1 VEVSETMS
9 TGSNYSTKRLWPSSD
24 GRGMYTMAGVTQQTA
39 QQQFVASERQRRGRL
54 VRIVS
59 LGLLIAMGLLIPTS
73 LIPTP
78 DIVTLITVLT
88 AFLGA
93 GVGYLLNRMR
103 LVNAAGYVVLVG
115 GMLALGWEI
124 VAQSLRQGGLDLN
137 DLRVYDLFVLPI
149 ILSAILL
156 TRRGP
161 VILAALSIAFTI
173 TSLLLLPQSPSL
185 QQYWNGTYPYAIGSS
200 YDVVIVPVIL
210 QGLAAVAAWLGADSV
225 RRALLQAYQVEEI
238 SAAKLQVED
247 QQRRLQRGIS
257 HIQQVHSAV
266 AHGQWDARAQVEA
279 TELIPVAVSLNL
291 LLDRISRLTRDQEQ
305 RQRVDRT
312 AHELAQA
319 LRRLRLGDGYAP
331 PAFTGTSFDEVLME
345 LDVLR
350 TVRPTSKPPTSSAP
364 SQGSVPGWPSGPG
377 NPASA
382 PPPGNLPPWRVSG
395 PSGPSQGSSPG
406 STGGNTAAPQSWPA
420 IQPDGEHPTLPQ
432 WLRES

>member
-1 VEVSETMS
+1 
-9 TGSNYSTKRLWPSSD
+9 
-24 GRGMYTMAGVTQQTA
+24 
-39 QQQFVASERQRRGRL
+39 
-54 VRIVS
+54 
-59 LGLLIAMGLLIPTS
+59 
-73 LIPTP
+73 
-78 DIVTLITVLT
+78 
-88 AFLGA
+88 
-93 GVGYLLNRMR
+93 
-103 LVNAAGYVVLVG
+103 
-115 GMLALGWEI
+115 
-124 VAQSLRQGGLDLN
+124 LRQGGLDLN

-149 ILSAILL
+149 ILSAVLV

-161 VILAALSIAFTI
+161 VIVAIVSIAFTI
-173 TSLLLLPQSPSL
+173 TSIILLPKSPAL
-185 QQYWNGTYPYAIGSS
+185 QQYWDGTYPYAIGSS
-200 YDVVIVPVIL
+200 YDVVIVPVVL

-247 QQRRLQRGIS
+247 QQRRLQRGIA

-319 LRRLRLGDGYAP
+319 LRRLRLGDGYTP

-350 TVRPTSKPPTSSAP
+350 TVRPTSRPPTSSAP
-364 SQGSVPGWPSGPG
+364 SQGSVPRWPSGPG
-377 NPASA
+377 SQTGTGVPT
-382 PPPGNLPPWRVSG
+382 PGHTPPWTV
-395 PSGPSQGSSPG
+395 SGPSQGGAPST
-406 STGGNTAAPQSWPA
+406 TGGITSGNTGTPPPQSWPT
-420 IQPDGEHPTLPQ
+420 IQPDGDHPTLPQ

>member
-1 VEVSETMS
+1 MNAGANFS
-9 TGSNYSTKRLWPSSD
+9 TNRPSPSGE
-24 GRGMYTMAGVTQQTA
+24 GRGMNAMVGVTQQTA
-39 QQQFVASERQRRGRL
+39 QQRFIVSEQQRRGRL

-78 DIVTLITVLT
+78 DIVTLITVLIV
-88 AFLGA
+88 FLGA
-93 GVGYLLNRMR
+93 GVGYLLNRMQ
-103 LVNAAGYVVLVG
+103 LVNAAGYSILVG
-115 GMLALGWEI
+115 GMLALGWEV

-149 ILSAILL
+149 ILSAVLV

-161 VILAALSIAFTI
+161 VIVAIVSIAFTI
-173 TSLLLLPQSPSL
+173 TSIILLPKSPAL
-185 QQYWNGTYPYAIGSS
+185 QQYWDGTYPYAIGSS
-200 YDVVIVPVIL
+200 YDVVIVPVVL

-247 QQRRLQRGIS
+247 QQRRLQRGIA

-319 LRRLRLGDGYAP
+319 LRRLRLGDGYTP

-350 TVRPTSKPPTSSAP
+350 TVRPSSRPPTSSAP
-364 SQGSVPGWPSGPG
+364 SQGSVPRWPSGPG
-377 NPASA
+377 SQTGTGVPT
-382 PPPGNLPPWRVSG
+382 PGHTPPWTV
-395 PSGPSQGSSPG
+395 SGPSQGGAPST
-406 STGGNTAAPQSWPA
+406 TGGITSGNTGTPPPQSWPT
-420 IQPDGEHPTLPQ
+420 IQPDGDHPTLPQ

>member
-1 VEVSETMS
+1 MNAGT
-9 TGSNYSTKRLWPSSD
+9 NYGANRPWPSDD
-24 GRGMYTMAGVTQQTA
+24 GRGMYTMVGMAQQTA
-39 QQQFVASERQRRGRL
+39 QQRFIASEQQRRGRL

-59 LGLLIAMGLLIPTS
+59 LGLLIGMGLLIPTS

-78 DIVTLITVLT
+78 DIVTLVAILL
-88 AFLGA
+88 AFAGA

-103 LVNAAGYVVLVG
+103 LVNAAGYSVLVG
-115 GMLALGWEI
+115 GLLALGWEV
-124 VAQSLRQGGLDLN
+124 VAQSMRQGGLDLN

-149 ILSAILL
+149 ILSAVLV

-161 VILAALSIAFTI
+161 VIVAMVSIAFTI
-173 TSLLLLPQSPSL
+173 VSIILLPKSPAL
-185 QQYWNGTYPYAIGSS
+185 QQYWDGTYPYAIGSS
-200 YDVVIVPVIL
+200 YDVVIVPVVL

-247 QQRRLQRGIS
+247 QQRRLQRGIA

-319 LRRLRLGDGYAP
+319 LRRLRLGDGYTP

-364 SQGSVPGWPSGPG
+364 SQGSVPGWPSGPR

-382 PPPGNLPPWRVSG
+382 PSPGSSPPWRVSG
-395 PSGPSQGSSPG
+395 PSGPSQVSAPG
-406 STGGNTAAPQSWPA
+406 STGGNTAAPQSWPT
-420 IQPDGEHPTLPQ
+420 IQPDGDHPTLPQ

>member
-1 VEVSETMS
+1 MNAGTNFG
-9 TGSNYSTKRLWPSSD
+9 TNRPGPSGD
-24 GRGMYTMAGVTQQTA
+24 GRGMYSMAGATQQTA
-39 QQQFVASERQRRGRL
+39 RQLFIVSEQQRRGRL

-78 DIVTLITVLT
+78 DIVTLITVLIV
-88 AFLGA
+88 FLGA

-103 LVNAAGYVVLVG
+103 LVNAAGYSILVG
-115 GMLALGWEI
+115 GMLALGWEV

-149 ILSAILL
+149 ILSAVLV

-161 VILAALSIAFTI
+161 VIVAIVSIAFTI
-173 TSLLLLPQSPSL
+173 ASIILLPKSPAL
-185 QQYWNGTYPYAIGSS
+185 QQYWDGTYPYAIGSS
-200 YDVVIVPVIL
+200 YDVVIVPVVL

-247 QQRRLQRGIS
+247 QQRRLQRGIA

-350 TVRPTSKPPTSSAP
+350 TVRPTSKPPTSGAP

-377 NPASA
+377 YPASA
-382 PPPGNLPPWRVSG
+382 SSPGSVPPQWRVSG
-395 PSGPSQGSSPG
+395 PSHPSGPSQWSAPG
-406 STGGNTAAPQSWPA
+406 STGGNTSAPQSWPA
-420 IQPDGEHPTLPQ
+420 MEPDGEHPTLPQ

>member
-1 VEVSETMS
+1 MNAGTNFSTNRPWPPSE
-9 TGSNYSTKRLWPSSD
+9 
-24 GRGMYTMAGVTQQTA
+24 GRGMNTMASVTQQTA
-39 QQQFVASERQRRGRL
+39 QQRFTASERQRRGRL

-78 DIVTLITVLT
+78 DIVTLITVLIV
-88 AFLGA
+88 FVGA
-93 GVGYLLNRMR
+93 GAGYLLNRMR
-103 LVNAAGYVVLVG
+103 LVNAAGYSVLVG
-115 GMLALGWEI
+115 GMLALGWEV

-149 ILSAILL
+149 ILSAILV

-161 VILAALSIAFTI
+161 VIVALVSIAFTI
-173 TSLLLLPQSPSL
+173 TSIILLPKSPTL
-185 QQYWNGTYPYAIGSS
+185 QQYWDGTYPYALGSS
-200 YDVVIVPVIL
+200 YDVVIVPVVL

-247 QQRRLQRGIS
+247 QQRRLQRGIA

-319 LRRLRLGDGYAP
+319 LRRLRLGDGYSP

-350 TVRPTSKPPTSSAP
+350 TVRPTSRPPTSSAP
-364 SQGSVPGWPSGPG
+364 SQGSVPGWPSGSG
-377 NPASA
+377 SQTSV
-382 PPPGNLPPWRVSG
+382 PPPGPPPPWRVSG
-395 PSGPSQGSSPG
+395 PSQGSTPG
-406 STGGNTAAPQSWPA
+406 NNGGNTGGNTGAPQSWPA

>member
-1 VEVSETMS
+1 M
-9 TGSNYSTKRLWPSSD
+9 YS
-24 GRGMYTMAGVTQQTA
+24 MAGATQQTA
-39 QQQFVASERQRRGRL
+39 RQLFIVSEQQRRGRL

-78 DIVTLITVLT
+78 DIVTLITVLIV
-88 AFLGA
+88 FLGA

-103 LVNAAGYVVLVG
+103 LVNAAGYSILVG
-115 GMLALGWEI
+115 GMLALGWEV

-149 ILSAILL
+149 ILSAVLV

-161 VILAALSIAFTI
+161 VIVAIVSIAFTI
-173 TSLLLLPQSPSL
+173 ASIILLPKSPAL
-185 QQYWNGTYPYAIGSS
+185 QQYWDGTYPYAIGSS
-200 YDVVIVPVIL
+200 YDVVIVPVVL

-247 QQRRLQRGIS
+247 QQRRLQRGIA

-350 TVRPTSKPPTSSAP
+350 TVRPTSKPPTSGAP

-377 NPASA
+377 YPASA
-382 PPPGNLPPWRVSG
+382 SSPGSVPPQWRVSG
-395 PSGPSQGSSPG
+395 PSHPSGPSQWSAPG
-406 STGGNTAAPQSWPA
+406 STGGNTSAPQSWPA
-420 IQPDGEHPTLPQ
+420 MEPDGEHPTLPQ

>member
-1 VEVSETMS
+1 MNTMV
-9 TGSNYSTKRLWPSSD
+9 
-24 GRGMYTMAGVTQQTA
+24 GVTQQTA
-39 QQQFVASERQRRGRL
+39 QQRFIASERQRRGRL
-54 VRIVS
+54 VRLVS
-59 LGLLIAMGLLIPTS
+59 LGQLIATALLIPTS

-78 DIVTLITVLT
+78 DIVTLVAILLGFV
-88 AFLGA
+88 GA
-93 GVGYLLNRMR
+93 GAGYLLNRMGF
-103 LVNAAGYVVLVG
+103 VNSAGYTLLLG
-115 GMLALGWEI
+115 GMLGIAWEI
-124 VAQSLRQGGLDLN
+124 VAQSFRQGGLDLN
-137 DLRVYDLFVLPI
+137 DLRVYDFF
-149 ILSAILL
+149 ILSIVASAVLV

-161 VILAALSIAFTI
+161 VILSAITIVFTI
-173 TSLLLLPQSPSL
+173 ASIILLPKSPTL
-185 QQYWNGTYPYAIGSS
+185 QQYWDGTYPYALGSS
-200 YDVVIVPVIL
+200 YDVVIVPVVL
-210 QGLAAVAAWLGADSV
+210 QGLAAILAWLGADSV

-247 QQRRLQRGIS
+247 QQRRLQRGIA

-319 LRRLRLGDGYAP
+319 LRRLRLGDGYTP

-350 TVRPTSKPPTSSAP
+350 TVRPTSRPPTSSAP
-364 SQGSVPGWPSGPG
+364 SQGSLPRWPSSPG
-377 NPASA
+377 SQTSVPI
-382 PPPGNLPPWRVSG
+382 PGRTPPWTVSG
-395 PSGPSQGSSPG
+395 PSQASAPSNI
-406 STGGNTAAPQSWPA
+406 GGNTGAPPPQSWPS
-420 IQPDGEHPTLPQ
+420 IQPEGDHPTLPQ